1 MFYKYFDWKP
11 VLKGT
16 ILWIVFR
23 KYLPVLKGFPA
34 KYIHAPWTAPE
45 SVQKAAR
52 CIIGKDYPRPMVDHN
67 KVSSANLEKMRN
79 VFKALLCYKES
90 SKSWKPASCFW
101 LCLLHPAFWKIWHT
115 WCAYHQLSQGFIESK
130 YNFEVGLMG

>member
-1 MFYKYFDWKP
+1 MEPMVDLGIAEHLKKS

-52 CIIGKDYPRPMVDHN
+52 CIIGQDYPAPIVDHN
-67 KVSSANLEKMRN
+67 KVSRANLEKLRN
-79 VFKALLCYKES
+79 IFKALLCYKD
-90 SKSWKPASCFW
+90 SCKTSVTF
-101 LCLLHPAFWKIWHT
+101 LIVVVYPLL
-115 WCAYHQLSQGFIESK
+115 
-130 YNFEVGLMG
+130 